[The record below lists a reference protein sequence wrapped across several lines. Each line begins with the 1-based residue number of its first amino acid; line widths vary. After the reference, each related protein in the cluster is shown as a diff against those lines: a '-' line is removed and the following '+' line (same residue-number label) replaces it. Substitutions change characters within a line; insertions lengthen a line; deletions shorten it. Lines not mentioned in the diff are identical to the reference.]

1 MAVKLI
7 VGFFFL
13 VSITTFAQVGIGTQT
28 PSENSIL
35 EVSSQFGDDPTY
47 RGFLPPRVANESQR
61 DAILPNVD
69 DVGLIVYVNDTGCL
83 ETWDGAVWQKINC
96 NDQPDFA
103 EDLFFS
109 EYVEGSSNNKA
120 VEIANFTGTSVDLSA
135 YQILIYSN
143 GRTDSESPNHTISL
157 SGILNNGQVYVVAHG
172 NAAYELQ
179 QTAQQIT
186 SSLSFNGDDALVL
199 VKSSVVIDVLGEV
212 GVREGYGAD
221 VTLRRKKHYGP
232 STVYFPEQF
241 DIHSIDDFSG
251 MGWHNFYE

>member
-7 VGFFFL
+7 VGFFL

-96 NDQPDFA
+96 DDQPDFA
-103 EDLFFS
+103 ENLFFS

-172 NAAYELQ
+172 NAADELK

-186 SSLSFNGDDALVL
+186 GSLSFNGDDALVL
-199 VKSSVVIDVLGEV
+199 VKSGVVIDVLGEI

>member
-7 VGFFFL
+7 VGFFL

-69 DVGLIVYVNDTGCL
+69 DVGLIVYVNTTGCL

-120 VEIANFTGTSVDLSA
+120 VEIANYTGNSVSMSD

-143 GRTDSESPNHTISL
+143 GRDYNQSPNHTISL

-199 VKSSVVIDVLGEV
+199 VKSGVVIDVLGEV
-212 GVREGYGAD
+212 GVGYGAD